1 MRTTLRL
8 DDALLREAKR
18 IAAETGKT
26 LAEVIEDL
34 VRESLLRR
42 KAASRAARPVKL
54 PVFRGG
60 TGLLPGVDL
69 DDSAALLDRM
79 EGRDGPS

>member
-18 IAAETGKT
+18 IAAESGKT

-34 VRESLLRR
+34 IREALLRR
-42 KAASRAARPVKL
+42 RQGSKAGRGVKL

-79 EGRDGPS
+79 EGRDGPP